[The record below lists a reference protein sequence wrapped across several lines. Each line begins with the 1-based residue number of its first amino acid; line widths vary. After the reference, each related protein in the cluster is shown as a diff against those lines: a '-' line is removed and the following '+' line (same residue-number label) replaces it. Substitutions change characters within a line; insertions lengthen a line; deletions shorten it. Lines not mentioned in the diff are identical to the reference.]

1 MSEAGA
7 AGPPAAPPGGIP
19 RLRPT
24 RAHSWRP
31 RPRPGQRSARPL
43 GLLGPQDGQGR
54 AGRHPEGPAGGCG
67 GGSSPSI
74 RVSPPRGGSA
84 AAAAATAPCAA
95 AGELRGRAAPRRVGR
110 TRSRTGPPE
119 SAEMSPFENKGLI
132 LGIMAGTAGIS
143 LMLIWYRKIRK
154 PGAAVHIPAFLDVGN
169 RLNSAGLQNEAPNE
183 QEAVMVL
190 HGRQLQILEKLN
202 GLLVS
207 VDELK
212 REVKFLKEA
221 IPKLEELVR
230 NELQGKG
237 DVQRVSPSHRAT
249 KRRKAETASG
259 ATETT
264 SSEEAE
270 SEGGYLTAHTDSEG
284 DSEEEKG
291 CMKSPNAIVKSEE
304 EELFDLLQQVDNLH
318 KGSEDDKKEGFRL
331 LLEKDDEYENC
342 VDFLWR
348 LARAYGDLFEMTT
361 DAEEKRKYVA
371 DGKIKAEKAVQ
382 LDARS
387 AESHQWFAIM
397 CGYMSQFESV
407 QNKIRNGYLFKE
419 HLDKAIELKPQDP
432 FLYYLNG
439 RWCYSVAQLSWIE
452 KKVAAALF
460 GTPPTSTV
468 EEALQN
474 FLKAE
479 EMCPG
484 YSKYNY
490 VYLAKCY
497 KDLGQKNNALKY
509 CDAALSVLSVT
520 NEVGIESDNLL
531 SCDRCLVFGTRYC
544 TVSNNIMF
552 HFLL

>member
-1 MSEAGA
+1 
-7 AGPPAAPPGGIP
+7 
-19 RLRPT
+19 
-24 RAHSWRP
+24 
-31 RPRPGQRSARPL
+31 
-43 GLLGPQDGQGR
+43 
-54 AGRHPEGPAGGCG
+54 
-67 GGSSPSI
+67 
-74 RVSPPRGGSA
+74 
-84 AAAAATAPCAA
+84 
-95 AGELRGRAAPRRVGR
+95 
-110 TRSRTGPPE
+110 
-119 SAEMSPFENKGLI
+119 MSPFENKGLI

-143 LMLIWYRKIRK
+143 LMLIWYRKVRK
-154 PGAAVHIPAFLDVGN
+154 PGAAAHIPAFVGVGN
-169 RLNSAGLQNEAPNE
+169 RLHSVGLQNEAANE
-183 QEAVMVL
+183 QGAVMVL

-202 GLLVS
+202 GLLIS

-230 NELQGKG
+230 IELQGKG

-249 KRRKAETASG
+249 KRRKAEAACG

-270 SEGGYLTAHTDSEG
+270 SEGGYLTAYTDSEG
-284 DSEEEKG
+284 DSEDDKE
-291 CMKSPNAIVKSEE
+291 CMKSSVVIVKSAEE
-304 EELFDLLQQVDNLH
+304 EELFNLLQKVDNLH
-318 KGSEDDKKEGFRL
+318 KGSEEDKKEGFRL
-331 LLEKDDEYENC
+331 LLEKDDEYENS

-348 LARAYGDLFEMTT
+348 LARAYGDLFEMTADT
-361 DAEEKRKYVA
+361 EEKKKYVT
-371 DGKIKAEKAVQ
+371 DGDQAQPAWVHE
-382 LDARS
+382 R
-387 AESHQWFAIM
+387 FAIM

-479 EMCPG
+479 EMHPG

-497 KDLGQKNNALKY
+497 KDLGQKSNALKY
-509 CDAALSVLSVT
+509 CDSALSILTVT
-520 NEVGIESDNLL
+520 NE
-531 SCDRCLVFGTRYC
+531 
-544 TVSNNIMF
+544 
-552 HFLL
+552 

>member
-1 MSEAGA
+1 
-7 AGPPAAPPGGIP
+7 
-19 RLRPT
+19 
-24 RAHSWRP
+24 
-31 RPRPGQRSARPL
+31 
-43 GLLGPQDGQGR
+43 
-54 AGRHPEGPAGGCG
+54 
-67 GGSSPSI
+67 
-74 RVSPPRGGSA
+74 
-84 AAAAATAPCAA
+84 
-95 AGELRGRAAPRRVGR
+95 
-110 TRSRTGPPE
+110 
-119 SAEMSPFENKGLI
+119 MSPFENKGLI
-132 LGIMAGTAGIS
+132 LGIMAGTAGLS
-143 LMLIWYRKIRK
+143 LVMIWYRKIRK
-154 PGAAVHIPAFLDVGN
+154 PGAAVRIHAFQDIGN
-169 RLNSAGLQNEAPNE
+169 RIVSEAPNE
-183 QEAVMVL
+183 QGAVMVL

-202 GLLVS
+202 GLLLS

-212 REVKFLKEA
+212 REVEFLKEA

-237 DVQRVSPSHRAT
+237 DVQRVSPSHRAVR
-249 KRRKAETASG
+249 RRKAETVSG
-259 ATETT
+259 ARETT

-284 DSEEEKG
+284 DSEEEKR
-291 CMKSPNAIVKSEE
+291 CMKSPDAVVKSEE
-304 EELFDLLQQVDNLH
+304 DEDLLSFLQQVDNLH

-331 LLEKDDEYENC
+331 LLEKNEKYENC

-361 DAEEKRKYVA
+361 DAEEKRKYFSNIRNLQSN
-371 DGKIKAEKAVQ
+371 KWEH
-382 LDARS
+382 L
-387 AESHQWFAIM
+387 FAIM

-479 EMCPG
+479 EMHPG
-484 YSKYNY
+484 YSKCNY

-497 KDLGQKNNALKY
+497 KDLGQRNNALKC
-509 CDAALSVLSVT
+509 CDSALSILSVT
-520 NEVGIESDNLL
+520 NEDKEAQKDLEALL
-531 SCDRCLVFGTRYC
+531 LT
-544 TVSNNIMF
+544 
-552 HFLL
+552 LKL

>member
-1 MSEAGA
+1 
-7 AGPPAAPPGGIP
+7 
-19 RLRPT
+19 
-24 RAHSWRP
+24 
-31 RPRPGQRSARPL
+31 
-43 GLLGPQDGQGR
+43 
-54 AGRHPEGPAGGCG
+54 
-67 GGSSPSI
+67 
-74 RVSPPRGGSA
+74 
-84 AAAAATAPCAA
+84 
-95 AGELRGRAAPRRVGR
+95 
-110 TRSRTGPPE
+110 
-119 SAEMSPFENKGLI
+119 MSPFENKGLI
-132 LGIMAGTAGIS
+132 LGIMAGTAGLS
-143 LMLIWYRKIRK
+143 LVMIWYRKIRK
-154 PGAAVHIPAFLDVGN
+154 PGAAVRIRAFQDIGN
-169 RLNSAGLQNEAPNE
+169 KINSAGLQNEAPNE
-183 QEAVMVL
+183 QGAVMVL

-202 GLLVS
+202 GLLLS

-212 REVKFLKEA
+212 REVEFLKEA

-249 KRRKAETASG
+249 RRRKAETASG
-259 ATETT
+259 ARETT

-284 DSEEEKG
+284 DSEEEKR
-291 CMKSPNAIVKSEE
+291 CMKSPDAMVKSEE
-304 EELFDLLQQVDNLH
+304 DEDLVNFLQQVDNLH

-331 LLEKDDEYENC
+331 LLEKDDKYENC
-342 VDFLWR
+342 ADFLWR

-361 DAEEKRKYVA
+361 DAEEKRKYFSNIRNLQSN
-371 DGKIKAEKAVQ
+371 KQEH
-382 LDARS
+382 L
-387 AESHQWFAIM
+387 FAIM

-439 RWCYSVAQLSWIE
+439 RWCYSVAQLSWLE

-479 EMCPG
+479 EMHPG
-484 YSKYNY
+484 YSKCNY

-509 CDAALSVLSVT
+509 CDSALSILSVT
-520 NEVGIESDNLL
+520 NEDKEAQKDLEALL
-531 SCDRCLVFGTRYC
+531 LT
-544 TVSNNIMF
+544 
-552 HFLL
+552 LKL

>member
-1 MSEAGA
+1 MS
-7 AGPPAAPPGGIP
+7 
-19 RLRPT
+19 R
-24 RAHSWRP
+24 
-31 RPRPGQRSARPL
+31 
-43 GLLGPQDGQGR
+43 
-54 AGRHPEGPAGGCG
+54 
-67 GGSSPSI
+67 
-74 RVSPPRGGSA
+74 
-84 AAAAATAPCAA
+84 
-95 AGELRGRAAPRRVGR
+95 
-110 TRSRTGPPE
+110 
-119 SAEMSPFENKGLI
+119 FENKGLI

-143 LMLIWYRKIRK
+143 LVVIWYRKVRK
-154 PGAAVHIPAFLDVGN
+154 PGAAVRIPDFANVGN
-169 RLNSAGLQNEAPNE
+169 KLNSVGMQHETHNE
-183 QEAVMVL
+183 QGAVMAL
-190 HGRQLQILEKLN
+190 HRRQLQILEKLN
-202 GLLVS
+202 DLLIS

-230 NELQGKG
+230 DELQGKG
-237 DVQRVSPSHRAT
+237 DAQRVSPSHRAAR
-249 KRRKAETASG
+249 RRKAETTPAK
-259 ATETT
+259 ETT

-270 SEGGYLTAHTDSEG
+270 SEGGYLTAHTDTEG
-284 DSEEEKG
+284 DSEEEKW
-291 CMKSPNAIVKSEE
+291 CKKSPDVTVQSEE
-304 EELFDLLQQVDNLH
+304 EALLTLLQQVDSLH
-318 KGSEDDKKEGFRL
+318 KGSEDDKKESFRL
-331 LLEKDDEYENC
+331 LLEKDDKYENC

-348 LARAYGDLFEMTT
+348 VARAYGDMFEMTADT
-361 DAEEKRKYVA
+361 EEKKKYVS
-371 DGKIKAEKAVQ
+371 DGKDKAEKAVQ
-382 LDARS
+382 LDASS

-439 RWCYSVAQLSWIE
+439 RWCYSVAQLSWLE

-479 EMCPG
+479 EMHPG

-509 CDAALSVLSVT
+509 CDSALSVLSVT
-520 NEVGIESDNLL
+520 NEDKEAQKDLEALL
-531 SCDRCLVFGTRYC
+531 LT
-544 TVSNNIMF
+544 
-552 HFLL
+552 LKL

>member
-1 MSEAGA
+1 MS
-7 AGPPAAPPGGIP
+7 
-19 RLRPT
+19 R
-24 RAHSWRP
+24 
-31 RPRPGQRSARPL
+31 
-43 GLLGPQDGQGR
+43 
-54 AGRHPEGPAGGCG
+54 
-67 GGSSPSI
+67 
-74 RVSPPRGGSA
+74 
-84 AAAAATAPCAA
+84 
-95 AGELRGRAAPRRVGR
+95 
-110 TRSRTGPPE
+110 
-119 SAEMSPFENKGLI
+119 FENKGLI

-143 LMLIWYRKIRK
+143 LVVIWYRKVRK
-154 PGAAVHIPAFLDVGN
+154 PGAAVRIPDFADVGN
-169 RLNSAGLQNEAPNE
+169 KLNSVGMQHETHNE
-183 QEAVMVL
+183 QGAVMVL
-190 HGRQLQILEKLN
+190 HRRQLQILEKLN
-202 GLLVS
+202 DLLIS

-230 NELQGKG
+230 DELQGKG
-237 DVQRVSPSHRAT
+237 DAQRVSPSHRAAR
-249 KRRKAETASG
+249 RRKAETTPAK
-259 ATETT
+259 ETT

-270 SEGGYLTAHTDSEG
+270 SEGGYLTAHTDTEG

-291 CMKSPNAIVKSEE
+291 CKKSSDVTVQSEE
-304 EELFDLLQQVDNLH
+304 EELLTLLQQVDSLH
-318 KGSEDDKKEGFRL
+318 KGSEDDKKESFRL
-331 LLEKDDEYENC
+331 LLEKDDKYENC

-348 LARAYGDLFEMTT
+348 VARAYGDMFEMTADT
-361 DAEEKRKYVA
+361 EEKKKYVS
-371 DGKIKAEKAVQ
+371 DGKDKAEKAVQ
-382 LDARS
+382 LDASS

-439 RWCYSVAQLSWIE
+439 RWCYSVAQLSWLE

-479 EMCPG
+479 EMHPG

-509 CDAALSVLSVT
+509 CDSALSVLSVT
-520 NEVGIESDNLL
+520 NEDKEAQKDLEALL
-531 SCDRCLVFGTRYC
+531 LT
-544 TVSNNIMF
+544 
-552 HFLL
+552 LKL

>member
-1 MSEAGA
+1 MPHLE
-7 AGPPAAPPGGIP
+7 
-19 RLRPT
+19 
-24 RAHSWRP
+24 H
-31 RPRPGQRSARPL
+31 
-43 GLLGPQDGQGR
+43 
-54 AGRHPEGPAGGCG
+54 
-67 GGSSPSI
+67 
-74 RVSPPRGGSA
+74 
-84 AAAAATAPCAA
+84 
-95 AGELRGRAAPRRVGR
+95 
-110 TRSRTGPPE
+110 
-119 SAEMSPFENKGLI
+119 KGLI
-132 LGIMAGTAGIS
+132 LAAIAGTAGVS
-143 LMLIWYRKIRK
+143 LMLIWYRKIQK
-154 PGAAVHIPAFLDVGN
+154 PRGAVHIPGLLQAAN
-169 RLNSAGLQNEAPNE
+169 RLHSVDLQNETANE

-190 HGRQLQILEKLN
+190 HVRQLQILEKLN
-202 GLLVS
+202 GLLLS

-221 IPKLEELVR
+221 IPKLEDLVR
-230 NELQGKG
+230 NELEGKG
-237 DVQRVSPSHRAT
+237 DVQIVSPSHRTT
-249 KRRKAETASG
+249 KRRKTERTAV

-291 CMKSPNAIVKSEE
+291 CIKSSDAITKTVD
-304 EELFDLLQQVDNLH
+304 EELSDLLHQTDKLH

-331 LLEKDDEYENC
+331 LLEKDNKYENC

-361 DAEEKRKYVA
+361 DAEEKKQYVT
-371 DGKIKAEKAVQ
+371 DGQEITFGTSS
-382 LDARS
+382 DR
-387 AESHQWFAIM
+387 FAIM
-397 CGYMSQFESV
+397 CGYMSQFDSV

-452 KKVAAALF
+452 KKVASALF

-484 YSKYNY
+484 YSKCNY
-490 VYLAKCY
+490 AYLAKCY

-509 CDAALSVLSVT
+509 CDSALSTLPVT
-520 NEVGIESDNLL
+520 TEDKEAQKDVEALL
-531 SCDRCLVFGTRYC
+531 LT
-544 TVSNNIMF
+544 
-552 HFLL
+552 LKL

>member
-1 MSEAGA
+1 MA
-7 AGPPAAPPGGIP
+7 
-19 RLRPT
+19 
-24 RAHSWRP
+24 
-31 RPRPGQRSARPL
+31 
-43 GLLGPQDGQGR
+43 
-54 AGRHPEGPAGGCG
+54 
-67 GGSSPSI
+67 
-74 RVSPPRGGSA
+74 
-84 AAAAATAPCAA
+84 
-95 AGELRGRAAPRRVGR
+95 
-110 TRSRTGPPE
+110 
-119 SAEMSPFENKGLI
+119 PFENKGLI
-132 LGIMAGTAGIS
+132 LGIMAGTAGLS
-143 LMLIWYRKIRK
+143 LVLIWYRRIRK
-154 PGAAVHIPAFLDVGN
+154 PGAAVRVHAFQDISN
-169 RLNSAGLQNEAPNE
+169 RINSVGLQNEASNE
-183 QEAVMVL
+183 QGAVMVL

-202 GLLVS
+202 GLLQS

-212 REVKFLKEA
+212 REVEFLKEA

-249 KRRKAETASG
+249 RRRKAETASG
-259 ATETT
+259 ARETT

-284 DSEEEKG
+284 DSEEEKR
-291 CMKSPNAIVKSEE
+291 CIKSPDAVVKSEE
-304 EELFDLLQQVDNLH
+304 EEDLLNFLQQVDNLH

-331 LLEKDDEYENC
+331 LLEKDDKYENC

-361 DAEEKRKYVA
+361 DAEEKRKYFSRNLQSN
-371 DGKIKAEKAVQ
+371 KWEH
-382 LDARS
+382 L
-387 AESHQWFAIM
+387 FAIM

-479 EMCPG
+479 EMHPG
-484 YSKYNY
+484 YSKCNY

-509 CDAALSVLSVT
+509 CDSALSILSVT
-520 NEVGIESDNLL
+520 NE
-531 SCDRCLVFGTRYC
+531 
-544 TVSNNIMF
+544 
-552 HFLL
+552 

>member
-1 MSEAGA
+1 MS
-7 AGPPAAPPGGIP
+7 
-19 RLRPT
+19 R
-24 RAHSWRP
+24 
-31 RPRPGQRSARPL
+31 
-43 GLLGPQDGQGR
+43 
-54 AGRHPEGPAGGCG
+54 
-67 GGSSPSI
+67 
-74 RVSPPRGGSA
+74 
-84 AAAAATAPCAA
+84 
-95 AGELRGRAAPRRVGR
+95 
-110 TRSRTGPPE
+110 
-119 SAEMSPFENKGLI
+119 FENKGLI

-154 PGAAVHIPAFLDVGN
+154 AGAAVPIPAFRGLGN
-169 RLNSAGLQNEAPNE
+169 RLNSVGLPLEAANE
-183 QEAVMVL
+183 QGVAMVL

-212 REVKFLKEA
+212 REVQFLKEA
-221 IPKLEELVR
+221 IPKLEEFVR
-230 NELQGKG
+230 SELQGKG
-237 DVQRVSPSHRAT
+237 EVQRVSPSHRAT

-291 CMKSPNAIVKSEE
+291 CMKSPDAIVKSEE
-304 EELFDLLQQVDNLH
+304 LSNLLQQVDNLH
-318 KGSEDDKKEGFRL
+318 KGSEVDKKEGFRL
-331 LLEKDDEYENC
+331 LLEKEDKFENS

-361 DAEEKRKYVA
+361 DDEEKRKYVA
-371 DGKIKAEKAVQ
+371 DGKTKAEKAVQ
-382 LDARS
+382 LDDRS

-452 KKVAAALF
+452 KKVATALF

-479 EMCPG
+479 EMRPG
-484 YSKYNY
+484 YSKCNY
-490 VYLAKCY
+490 VYLAKDKEAQ
-497 KDLGQKNNALKY
+497 KDLEAL
-509 CDAALSVLSVT
+509 
-520 NEVGIESDNLL
+520 LL
-531 SCDRCLVFGTRYC
+531 TLK
-544 TVSNNIMF
+544 
-552 HFLL
+552 L

>member
-1 MSEAGA
+1 
-7 AGPPAAPPGGIP
+7 
-19 RLRPT
+19 
-24 RAHSWRP
+24 
-31 RPRPGQRSARPL
+31 
-43 GLLGPQDGQGR
+43 
-54 AGRHPEGPAGGCG
+54 
-67 GGSSPSI
+67 
-74 RVSPPRGGSA
+74 
-84 AAAAATAPCAA
+84 
-95 AGELRGRAAPRRVGR
+95 
-110 TRSRTGPPE
+110 
-119 SAEMSPFENKGLI
+119 MSPFENKGLI
-132 LGIMAGTAGIS
+132 LGIMAGTAGLS
-143 LMLIWYRKIRK
+143 LVLIWYRKIRK
-154 PGAAVHIPAFLDVGN
+154 PGAALRMRAFQVIGN
-169 RLNSAGLQNEAPNE
+169 RINSVGLQNEAPNE
-183 QEAVMVL
+183 QGAVMVL

-202 GLLVS
+202 GLLLS

-212 REVKFLKEA
+212 REVEFLKEA

-249 KRRKAETASG
+249 RRRKAETASG
-259 ATETT
+259 ARETT

-284 DSEEEKG
+284 DSEEEKR
-291 CMKSPNAIVKSEE
+291 CMKSPDAVVKSEE
-304 EELFDLLQQVDNLH
+304 DEDLLNFLQQVDNLH

-331 LLEKDDEYENC
+331 LLEKDDKYENS

-361 DAEEKRKYVA
+361 DAEEKRKYVTDVKHA
-371 DGKIKAEKAVQ
+371 LVIFSNRRNLQSNRWEH
-382 LDARS
+382 L
-387 AESHQWFAIM
+387 FAIM

-479 EMCPG
+479 EMHPG
-484 YSKYNY
+484 YSKCNY

-509 CDAALSVLSVT
+509 CDSALSILSVT
-520 NEVGIESDNLL
+520 NEDKEAQKDLEALL
-531 SCDRCLVFGTRYC
+531 LT
-544 TVSNNIMF
+544 
-552 HFLL
+552 LKL

>member
-1 MSEAGA
+1 
-7 AGPPAAPPGGIP
+7 
-19 RLRPT
+19 
-24 RAHSWRP
+24 
-31 RPRPGQRSARPL
+31 
-43 GLLGPQDGQGR
+43 
-54 AGRHPEGPAGGCG
+54 
-67 GGSSPSI
+67 
-74 RVSPPRGGSA
+74 
-84 AAAAATAPCAA
+84 
-95 AGELRGRAAPRRVGR
+95 
-110 TRSRTGPPE
+110 
-119 SAEMSPFENKGLI
+119 MSPFENKGLI
-132 LGIMAGTAGIS
+132 LGIMAGTAGLS
-143 LMLIWYRKIRK
+143 LVLIWYRKIRK
-154 PGAAVHIPAFLDVGN
+154 PGAALHMCAFQDIGN
-169 RLNSAGLQNEAPNE
+169 RINSVSLQNEAPNE
-183 QEAVMVL
+183 QGAVMVL

-202 GLLVS
+202 GLLLS

-212 REVKFLKEA
+212 REVEFLKEA

-249 KRRKAETASG
+249 RRRKAETVSG
-259 ATETT
+259 ARETT

-284 DSEEEKG
+284 DSEEEKR
-291 CMKSPNAIVKSEE
+291 CMKSPDAMVKSEE
-304 EELFDLLQQVDNLH
+304 DEDLFNFLQQVDNLH
-318 KGSEDDKKEGFRL
+318 KGSEADKKEGFRL
-331 LLEKDDEYENC
+331 LLEKDDKYENC

-361 DAEEKRKYVA
+361 DAEEKRKYVT
-371 DGKIKAEKAVQ
+371 DDFSNIRNLQSNKWEH
-382 LDARS
+382 L
-387 AESHQWFAIM
+387 FAIM

-432 FLYYLNG
+432 LLYYLNG

-479 EMCPG
+479 EMHPG
-484 YSKYNY
+484 YSKCNY

-509 CDAALSVLSVT
+509 CDSALSILSVT
-520 NEVGIESDNLL
+520 NEDKEAQKDLEALL
-531 SCDRCLVFGTRYC
+531 LT
-544 TVSNNIMF
+544 
-552 HFLL
+552 LKL

>member
-1 MSEAGA
+1 
-7 AGPPAAPPGGIP
+7 
-19 RLRPT
+19 
-24 RAHSWRP
+24 
-31 RPRPGQRSARPL
+31 
-43 GLLGPQDGQGR
+43 
-54 AGRHPEGPAGGCG
+54 
-67 GGSSPSI
+67 
-74 RVSPPRGGSA
+74 
-84 AAAAATAPCAA
+84 
-95 AGELRGRAAPRRVGR
+95 
-110 TRSRTGPPE
+110 
-119 SAEMSPFENKGLI
+119 
-132 LGIMAGTAGIS
+132 
-143 LMLIWYRKIRK
+143 
-154 PGAAVHIPAFLDVGN
+154 
-169 RLNSAGLQNEAPNE
+169 
-183 QEAVMVL
+183 
-190 HGRQLQILEKLN
+190 
-202 GLLVS
+202 
-207 VDELK
+207 
-212 REVKFLKEA
+212 
-221 IPKLEELVR
+221 
-230 NELQGKG
+230 
-237 DVQRVSPSHRAT
+237 
-249 KRRKAETASG
+249 
-259 ATETT
+259 
-264 SSEEAE
+264 
-270 SEGGYLTAHTDSEG
+270 YLTAHTDSEG

-361 DAEEKRKYVA
+361 DAEEKRKYFSNPRNFQSN
-371 DGKIKAEKAVQ
+371 KWEH
-382 LDARS
+382 L
-387 AESHQWFAIM
+387 FAIM

-520 NEVGIESDNLL
+520 NEDKEAQKDLEALL
-531 SCDRCLVFGTRYC
+531 LT
-544 TVSNNIMF
+544 
-552 HFLL
+552 LQL

>member
-1 MSEAGA
+1 
-7 AGPPAAPPGGIP
+7 
-19 RLRPT
+19 
-24 RAHSWRP
+24 
-31 RPRPGQRSARPL
+31 
-43 GLLGPQDGQGR
+43 
-54 AGRHPEGPAGGCG
+54 
-67 GGSSPSI
+67 
-74 RVSPPRGGSA
+74 
-84 AAAAATAPCAA
+84 
-95 AGELRGRAAPRRVGR
+95 
-110 TRSRTGPPE
+110 
-119 SAEMSPFENKGLI
+119 MSPFENKGLI

-154 PGAAVHIPAFLDVGN
+154 PGAAVCIPAFLDVGN
-169 RLNSAGLQNEAPNE
+169 RLNSVGLQNEAPNE
-183 QEAVMVL
+183 QAVVMVL

-202 GLLVS
+202 DLLIS

-291 CMKSPNAIVKSEE
+291 CMKSPDATVKSEE
-304 EELFDLLQQVDNLH
+304 EEELFNLLQQVDNLH

-331 LLEKDDEYENC
+331 LFEKDNKYENC

-361 DAEEKRKYVA
+361 DAEEKRKYVT

-479 EMCPG
+479 EMRPG

-509 CDAALSVLSVT
+509 CDSALSILSVT
-520 NEVGIESDNLL
+520 NEDKEAQKDLEALL
-531 SCDRCLVFGTRYC
+531 LT
-544 TVSNNIMF
+544 
-552 HFLL
+552 LKL

>member
-1 MSEAGA
+1 M
-7 AGPPAAPPGGIP
+7 AP
-19 RLRPT
+19 
-24 RAHSWRP
+24 
-31 RPRPGQRSARPL
+31 
-43 GLLGPQDGQGR
+43 
-54 AGRHPEGPAGGCG
+54 
-67 GGSSPSI
+67 
-74 RVSPPRGGSA
+74 V
-84 AAAAATAPCAA
+84 
-95 AGELRGRAAPRRVGR
+95 
-110 TRSRTGPPE
+110 
-119 SAEMSPFENKGLI
+119 ENKGLI
-132 LGIMAGTAGIS
+132 LGIMAGTAGLS
-143 LMLIWYRKIRK
+143 LVLIWYHKIRK
-154 PGAAVHIPAFLDVGN
+154 PGAAMRVHAFQDIGN
-169 RLNSAGLQNEAPNE
+169 TLYSVGLQNEAPNE
-183 QEAVMVL
+183 QGAVMVL

-202 GLLVS
+202 GLLLS

-212 REVKFLKEA
+212 REVEFLKEA

-249 KRRKAETASG
+249 RRRKAETASS
-259 ATETT
+259 ARETT

-270 SEGGYLTAHTDSEG
+270 SEGGYLTAQTDSEG
-284 DSEEEKG
+284 DSEEEKR
-291 CMKSPNAIVKSEE
+291 CMKSRDAMVKSEE
-304 EELFDLLQQVDNLH
+304 EEDLFNFLQQVDNLH
-318 KGSEDDKKEGFRL
+318 KGSEDDKREGFRL
-331 LLEKDDEYENC
+331 LLEKDDKYENC

-361 DAEEKRKYVA
+361 DAEEKRKYFSNMRNLQSN
-371 DGKIKAEKAVQ
+371 KWEH
-382 LDARS
+382 L
-387 AESHQWFAIM
+387 FAIM

-479 EMCPG
+479 EMHPG

-509 CDAALSVLSVT
+509 CDSALSVLSVT
-520 NEVGIESDNLL
+520 NE
-531 SCDRCLVFGTRYC
+531 
-544 TVSNNIMF
+544 
-552 HFLL
+552 

>member
-1 MSEAGA
+1 MS
-7 AGPPAAPPGGIP
+7 
-19 RLRPT
+19 
-24 RAHSWRP
+24 S
-31 RPRPGQRSARPL
+31 
-43 GLLGPQDGQGR
+43 
-54 AGRHPEGPAGGCG
+54 
-67 GGSSPSI
+67 
-74 RVSPPRGGSA
+74 
-84 AAAAATAPCAA
+84 
-95 AGELRGRAAPRRVGR
+95 
-110 TRSRTGPPE
+110 
-119 SAEMSPFENKGLI
+119 FENKGLI
-132 LGIMAGTAGIS
+132 LGIMAGTAGVS

-154 PGAAVHIPAFLDVGN
+154 PGAAVRIPAFLDVGN
-169 RLNSAGLQNEAPNE
+169 RLNSVGLQNEAPNE
-183 QEAVMVL
+183 QGEVMVL

-202 GLLVS
+202 GLLIS

-237 DVQRVSPSHRAT
+237 DIQRVSPSHRAT
-249 KRRKAETASG
+249 KRRKTETASG

-270 SEGGYLTAHTDSEG
+270 SEGGYLTAYTDSEG

-304 EELFDLLQQVDNLH
+304 EEELFNFLQQVDNLH

-331 LLEKDDEYENC
+331 LLEKDDKYDNR

-361 DAEEKRKYVA
+361 DAEEKRKYYVC
-371 DGKIKAEKAVQ
+371 VFFFSP
-382 LDARS
+382 LR
-387 AESHQWFAIM
+387 FAIM

-460 GTPPTSTV
+460 GAPPTSTV

-484 YSKYNY
+484 YSKCNY

-509 CDAALSVLSVT
+509 CDSALSILSVT
-520 NEVGIESDNLL
+520 NE
-531 SCDRCLVFGTRYC
+531 
-544 TVSNNIMF
+544 
-552 HFLL
+552 

>member
-1 MSEAGA
+1 
-7 AGPPAAPPGGIP
+7 
-19 RLRPT
+19 
-24 RAHSWRP
+24 
-31 RPRPGQRSARPL
+31 
-43 GLLGPQDGQGR
+43 
-54 AGRHPEGPAGGCG
+54 
-67 GGSSPSI
+67 
-74 RVSPPRGGSA
+74 
-84 AAAAATAPCAA
+84 
-95 AGELRGRAAPRRVGR
+95 
-110 TRSRTGPPE
+110 
-119 SAEMSPFENKGLI
+119 MSPFENKGLI

-143 LMLIWYRKIRK
+143 LMLIWYRKSRK
-154 PGAAVHIPAFLDVGN
+154 AGAAVRIPAFLGVGS
-169 RLNSAGLQNEAPNE
+169 RLNSVGLQNEAPND
-183 QEAVMVL
+183 QAVVMVL

-212 REVKFLKEA
+212 REVEFLKEA

-230 NELQGKG
+230 NELQWKG

-259 ATETT
+259 AIETT

-291 CMKSPNAIVKSEE
+291 CMKLPDAIVKSEE
-304 EELFDLLQQVDNLH
+304 EEFMPCSDNCFKRYEKRLFKSHSDQFNYPAVLYFQ
-318 KGSEDDKKEGFRL
+318 
-331 LLEKDDEYENC
+331 YENC

-348 LARAYGDLFEMTT
+348 LTRAYGDLFEMTT
-361 DAEEKRKYVA
+361 DAEEKRKYFPNPRNFQSN
-371 DGKIKAEKAVQ
+371 KWEY
-382 LDARS
+382 L
-387 AESHQWFAIM
+387 FAIM

-474 FLKAE
+474 FLKVE
-479 EMCPG
+479 EMRPG

-509 CDAALSVLSVT
+509 CDSALSILSVT
-520 NEVGIESDNLL
+520 NE
-531 SCDRCLVFGTRYC
+531 
-544 TVSNNIMF
+544 
-552 HFLL
+552 

>member
-1 MSEAGA
+1 
-7 AGPPAAPPGGIP
+7 
-19 RLRPT
+19 
-24 RAHSWRP
+24 
-31 RPRPGQRSARPL
+31 
-43 GLLGPQDGQGR
+43 
-54 AGRHPEGPAGGCG
+54 
-67 GGSSPSI
+67 
-74 RVSPPRGGSA
+74 
-84 AAAAATAPCAA
+84 
-95 AGELRGRAAPRRVGR
+95 
-110 TRSRTGPPE
+110 
-119 SAEMSPFENKGLI
+119 MSPFENKGLI

-143 LMLIWYRKIRK
+143 LMLFWYRKIRK
-154 PGAAVHIPAFLDVGN
+154 PGAVRIPAFLDVAN
-169 RLNSAGLQNEAPNE
+169 RLDSVGLQNEAPDE
-183 QEAVMVL
+183 QGAVMVL

-202 GLLVS
+202 GLLIS

-249 KRRKAETASG
+249 KRRKAETAAG

-291 CMKSPNAIVKSEE
+291 WMKSPNAIVKSEE
-304 EELFDLLQQVDNLH
+304 GLLHLLQQVDNLH
-318 KGSEDDKKEGFRL
+318 KGSEDDKKEAFRL
-331 LLEKDDEYENC
+331 LLEKDDKYENC

-361 DAEEKRKYVA
+361 DAEEKRKYVTDENNLSWNA
-371 DGKIKAEKAVQ
+371 F
-382 LDARS
+382 R
-387 AESHQWFAIM
+387 FAIM

-432 FLYYLNG
+432 LLYYLNG

-479 EMCPG
+479 EMHPG

-509 CDAALSVLSVT
+509 CDSALSILSVT
-520 NEVGIESDNLL
+520 NEDKEAQKDLEALL
-531 SCDRCLVFGTRYC
+531 LT
-544 TVSNNIMF
+544 
-552 HFLL
+552 LKL

>member
-1 MSEAGA
+1 
-7 AGPPAAPPGGIP
+7 
-19 RLRPT
+19 
-24 RAHSWRP
+24 
-31 RPRPGQRSARPL
+31 
-43 GLLGPQDGQGR
+43 
-54 AGRHPEGPAGGCG
+54 
-67 GGSSPSI
+67 
-74 RVSPPRGGSA
+74 
-84 AAAAATAPCAA
+84 
-95 AGELRGRAAPRRVGR
+95 
-110 TRSRTGPPE
+110 
-119 SAEMSPFENKGLI
+119 MSPFENKGLI

-154 PGAAVHIPAFLDVGN
+154 PGAAVRIPAFIDVGN
-169 RLNSAGLQNEAPNE
+169 RLNSVGLKNEAPNE
-183 QEAVMVL
+183 QGAVMVL

-202 GLLVS
+202 GLLLS

-237 DVQRVSPSHRAT
+237 DVQRISPSHRAT

-291 CMKSPNAIVKSEE
+291 CMKSPDAIVKSAEE
-304 EELFDLLQQVDNLH
+304 EELFNLLQKVDNLH
-318 KGSEDDKKEGFRL
+318 KGSEDDKREGFRL

-361 DAEEKRKYVA
+361 DAEEKRKYYVC
-371 DGKIKAEKAVQ
+371 VFFFSP
-382 LDARS
+382 LR
-387 AESHQWFAIM
+387 FAIM

-432 FLYYLNG
+432 FLYYLHG

-479 EMCPG
+479 EMHPG

-497 KDLGQKNNALKY
+497 KDLGQKTNALKY
-509 CDAALSVLSVT
+509 CDSALSILSVT
-520 NEVGIESDNLL
+520 NE
-531 SCDRCLVFGTRYC
+531 
-544 TVSNNIMF
+544 
-552 HFLL
+552 

>member
-1 MSEAGA
+1 
-7 AGPPAAPPGGIP
+7 
-19 RLRPT
+19 
-24 RAHSWRP
+24 
-31 RPRPGQRSARPL
+31 
-43 GLLGPQDGQGR
+43 
-54 AGRHPEGPAGGCG
+54 
-67 GGSSPSI
+67 
-74 RVSPPRGGSA
+74 
-84 AAAAATAPCAA
+84 
-95 AGELRGRAAPRRVGR
+95 
-110 TRSRTGPPE
+110 
-119 SAEMSPFENKGLI
+119 MSPFENKGLI
-132 LGIMAGTAGIS
+132 LGIMAGTAGLS
-143 LMLIWYRKIRK
+143 LVLVWYRKIRK
-154 PGAAVHIPAFLDVGN
+154 RGAAVRVRAFQDIGN
-169 RLNSAGLQNEAPNE
+169 SLNSVGLQNEAPTE
-183 QEAVMVL
+183 QGAVMVL

-202 GLLVS
+202 GLLLS

-212 REVKFLKEA
+212 REVEFLKEA
-221 IPKLEELVR
+221 VPKLEELVR

-249 KRRKAETASG
+249 RRRKAETASG
-259 ATETT
+259 ARETT

-284 DSEEEKG
+284 DSEEEKR
-291 CMKSPNAIVKSEE
+291 CLKPPDAMVKSEE
-304 EELFDLLQQVDNLH
+304 EEELFNFLQQVDNLH

-331 LLEKDDEYENC
+331 LLEKDKEYENC

-361 DAEEKRKYVA
+361 DAEEKRKYFSNERNLQSNKWQHLHRNNNV
-371 DGKIKAEKAVQ
+371 
-382 LDARS
+382 L
-387 AESHQWFAIM
+387 FAIM

-452 KKVAAALF
+452 KKVATALF

-484 YSKYNY
+484 YSKCNY

-497 KDLGQKNNALKY
+497 KDLGQKNNALKC
-509 CDAALSVLSVT
+509 CDSALSILSVT
-520 NEVGIESDNLL
+520 NEDKEAQKDLEALL
-531 SCDRCLVFGTRYC
+531 LT
-544 TVSNNIMF
+544 
-552 HFLL
+552 LKL

>member
-1 MSEAGA
+1 
-7 AGPPAAPPGGIP
+7 
-19 RLRPT
+19 
-24 RAHSWRP
+24 
-31 RPRPGQRSARPL
+31 
-43 GLLGPQDGQGR
+43 
-54 AGRHPEGPAGGCG
+54 
-67 GGSSPSI
+67 
-74 RVSPPRGGSA
+74 
-84 AAAAATAPCAA
+84 
-95 AGELRGRAAPRRVGR
+95 
-110 TRSRTGPPE
+110 
-119 SAEMSPFENKGLI
+119 MSPFENKGLL
-132 LGIMAGTAGIS
+132 LGIMAGTAGLS
-143 LMLIWYRKIRK
+143 LVVVWYRKIRK
-154 PGAAVHIPAFLDVGN
+154 RGAAVRVRAFQGIGN
-169 RLNSAGLQNEAPNE
+169 RLNSVGLQNEAPNE
-183 QEAVMVL
+183 QGAVMVL

-202 GLLVS
+202 GLLLS

-212 REVKFLKEA
+212 REVEFLKEA

-249 KRRKAETASG
+249 RRRKAETTSG
-259 ATETT
+259 ARETT

-284 DSEEEKG
+284 DSEEEKR
-291 CMKSPNAIVKSEE
+291 CMKPPDAMVKSEE
-304 EELFDLLQQVDNLH
+304 EEELLNFLQQVDNLH
-318 KGSEDDKKEGFRL
+318 KGSEDDKKRGFRL
-331 LLEKDDEYENC
+331 LLEKANKYENC

-361 DAEEKRKYVA
+361 DAEEKRNYVI

-382 LDARS
+382 LDDGS

-452 KKVAAALF
+452 KKVATALF

-479 EMCPG
+479 EMHPG
-484 YSKYNY
+484 YSKCNY

-509 CDAALSVLSVT
+509 CDSALSILSVT
-520 NEVGIESDNLL
+520 NESLSLLLKAVVCDSCQGQYVGCS
-531 SCDRCLVFGTRYC
+531 RGR
-544 TVSNNIMF
+544 
-552 HFLL
+552 